1 MTTKFFKHAIV
12 FLLLTLV
19 SEVIV
24 AQGLIYK
31 VEGNGLKQPS
41 YIFGTMHM
49 ICAEDLLIPDELP
62 QALKETNALY
72 LEMDITDTTMQQKMM
87 SKLID
92 PSMIEN
98 YSMLTQEVTE
108 IIDQVLMNSLNIE
121 FNQLKIMKP
130 MIVSMMLIQASFPC
144 SEVESIEMTLIEMA
158 NEQNIPIKALETI
171 EFQLSLFDSISM
183 EDQLKMLESMAMN
196 HHNAAS
202 EYRMLADAYKSGNI
216 NKINQITQKDPTF
229 SGFDDLILN
238 DRNEE
243 WLKKLPAIMKKS
255 PAFIA
260 VGAAHLPGD
269 KGILEGLKELG
280 YKVKPL

>member
-19 SEVIV
+19 SEAIV

>member
-1 MTTKFFKHAIV
+1 MTTKFFKHAIIL
-12 FLLLTLV
+12 FLLTLI
-19 SEVIV
+19 SEGIV
-24 AQGLIYK
+24 AQGLLYK

-62 QALKETNALY
+62 QALKETKALY

-98 YSMLTQEVTE
+98 YSMLTPEVIE
-108 IIDQVLMNSLNIE
+108 IIDQALMNGLNIE

-130 MIVSMMLIQASFPC
+130 LIVSMMLIQASFPC
-144 SEVESIEMTLIEMA
+144 SDIESVEMTLIEMA
-158 NEQNIPIKALETI
+158 NEDNIPIKALETL

-202 EYRMLADAYKSGNI
+202 EYRMLADAYKSGNLNNI
-216 NKINQITQKDPTF
+216 NKISQKDPTF

-260 VGAAHLPGD
+260 VGAAHLPGE

>member
-1 MTTKFFKHAIV
+1 MTTKFFKHAIIL
-12 FLLLTLV
+12 FLLTLT
-19 SEVIV
+19 SEAIV
-24 AQGLIYK
+24 AQGLLYK

-62 QALKETNALY
+62 QALKETKALY

-108 IIDQVLMNSLNIE
+108 IIDQALMNALNIE

-144 SEVESIEMTLIEMA
+144 SDVESIEMTLIQMA
-158 NEQNIPIKALETI
+158 NEQNIPIKALETL

-260 VGAAHLPGD
+260 VGAAHLPGE
-269 KGILEGLKELG
+269 KGVLEGLKELG